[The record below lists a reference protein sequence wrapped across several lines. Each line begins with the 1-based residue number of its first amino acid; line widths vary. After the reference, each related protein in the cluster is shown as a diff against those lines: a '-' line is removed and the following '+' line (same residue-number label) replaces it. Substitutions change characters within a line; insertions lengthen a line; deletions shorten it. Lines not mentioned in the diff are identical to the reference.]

1 MVLLIVC
8 IILSAIALLALG
20 AFLIFGLLGSKGKEA
35 IGRAFLLPLAGLPM
49 LVLLFGTFTHV
60 RANEVGI
67 IYDDRYGVLDE
78 TLGEGFH
85 QKSIFQH
92 VTTISTTN
100 RDKFILTA
108 SQTDD
113 GQYAEFEIS
122 ITYAIEGNDASRFFK
137 KVGGS
142 DMIDDQLMGLIEK
155 DLQATTISYNIF
167 DLLSEGLE
175 TARMRFEQR
184 LSESLYQEYGI
195 TLRYAV
201 FKDVDA
207 GDEVES
213 ILKAKAT
220 AEQQIAIAM
229 KEAEAKKITAEN
241 DAEIQR
247 ILADAEAYAIK
258 IAGDA
263 QGDAAS
269 AYVNHVLGMIDNL
282 CETTGLNYTDSSQI
296 VLSIIFYNTWNG
308 ILPSVLTS
316 DSLSAL
322 IGSLINN

>member
-8 IILSAIALLALG
+8 IILAALALLGILAIVIYGLGNDGKSQLWRLALV
-20 AFLIFGLLGSKGKEA
+20 
-35 IGRAFLLPLAGLPM
+35 PLAGLPM
-49 LVLLFGTFTHV
+49 LILLFGTFTKV
-60 RANEVGI
+60 GANEVGI
-67 IYDDRYGVLDE
+67 IYDDRYGILNE

-92 VTTISTTN
+92 VTKISTTN
-100 RDKFILTA
+100 RDKFIETA

-113 GQYAEFEIS
+113 GQYAQFEIS
-122 ITYAIEGNDASRFFK
+122 ITYAIEGDDASRFFK
-137 KVGGS
+137 KVGGP

-155 DLQATTISYNIF
+155 DLQATTIAYNIF

-175 TARMRFEQR
+175 TARVSFENR

-207 GDEVES
+207 GTEVEN

-220 AEQQIAIAM
+220 AEQQIAIAV
-229 KEAEAKKITAEN
+229 KQAEAEKITAEN
-241 DAEIQR
+241 EAEIKK
-247 ILADAEAYAIK
+247 ILAEAEAYAIK
-258 IAGDA
+258 VAGDA

-282 CETTGLNYTDSSQI
+282 CEQTGLAYADSANI
-296 VLSIIFYNTWNG
+296 VLSIIFYNTWDG